1 MPTTRKKVIKTVY
14 KDEDDSEAENAV
26 GDFSDSGSEAE
37 IPEHSSSEDDV
48 EAEDT
53 GDSAE
58 EFSEK
63 SKKKL
68 PQAKRVRK
76 PKFAK
81 EFISKINRQSSALED
96 EDVAPVLFSVKD
108 LTAQDKLL
116 PSVLNLSES
125 DSSEDESPKAP
136 TKKAG
141 PSAPIVHQAPAPTRF
156 TLSDESDGETKTNT
170 EYKDV
175 FAQNI
180 QDDSEEV
187 AKKTFMELE
196 KHKTKIE
203 ETKASI
209 LNYTGSKIV
218 QGGESNVKD
227 LLALGEEVLSPSQ
240 PGTSKTGRKTKKAKD
255 DSDSEM
261 EDWEEVKDAKL
272 IPQQGIQLVVD
283 FPDAACRKAKKVDV
297 EMMMRRKI
305 NRVKKEYQVYMHKV
319 HVLCWL
325 GHGNYVSRVLN
336 DQDIL
341 AAALSL
347 VPSKECYPGER
358 VDMKYAEQITTW
370 FKDKLTLKQDKNEDK
385 FRPKAPPLKDILLT
399 QMKSRVVTSKKY
411 MVFIFVSML
420 RALGLQCRVMFNFVT
435 LPIRPPTS
443 ELCSLS
449 TKQKEAKKETDD
461 KKTVKTYE
469 KSQDKSKKTVTSSK
483 CKSKGKMAQMD
494 GTYDSSGESDI
505 DNIMQLDGNDDAP
518 TARTRRTRTCK
529 KPATPT
535 IAENDDVSPPK
546 KAKISP
552 VPKKKEKEMDSKQSK
567 IDSKSKINGET
578 EKDVTPRRQRACRK
592 SSVRSDKSTETKSAA
607 NVSDKIQSEV
617 ISKTEING
625 KTTKNEP
632 AKRQRGSRKSTVIS
646 EEKSTDTKSTKNN
659 TKKSQDKTDSSEQTT
674 KVEAMDV
681 DLPEVKKVPSPRKTR
696 TNSKAGSE
704 KKADETKGTKNN
716 AKESEVTK
724 KATGQ
729 ETTKVKHM
737 DIDVEEIKKVPSPR
751 KTRTSSTT
759 NTRQSKVE
767 ALDTKKVEAPK
778 ITITDVKNETS
789 SKYFNTDKPSTSK
802 NLSLR
807 KRSSTANPP
816 TPSTTEKADDKPT
829 LSKTRTKSAPGT
841 PLETS
846 QYFKT
851 EVPSAKKRQNSPRL
865 TKKEI
870 AEEDKQRVSHRDI
883 VAKSKAKPSNDITS
897 DLVKIIKKRVK
908 EAKEDSKKGIVKG
921 KVKQESDE
929 DSDYLPE
936 EAPARKS
943 ESDDDFKPIT
953 TKISPRPSN
962 SRVTAIKKTQK
973 NIDRRVLSSE
983 EHEIPV
989 PNNRCDV
996 WCEIFV
1002 EELEQ
1007 WIAIDVIKGKVH
1019 CTSDIYTHCT
1029 HPVCYVVGW
1038 DNNNYLKDLTRRYV
1052 PHWNTVTRKQ
1062 RAEPAWWD
1070 HAIKPW
1076 LGPKTAKDR
1085 EEDEQLNRMQLEAP
1099 LPKSIG
1105 EYKNHPL
1112 YALKR
1117 HLLKFEAIYPPD
1129 AATLGF
1135 VRGEPVYARECVYVC
1150 RSRDTWLKEAKVVRL
1165 GEEPYKVVKARPKW
1179 DRATPGFV
1187 SGEPVYARECVYVCR
1202 SRDTWLKEAKVVR
1215 LGEEPYKVFKARPKW
1230 DRATLG
1236 FACGEPVYA
1245 REYVYVCRSR
1255 ETWLKEAK
1263 VVRLGEEPYKVIKA
1277 RPKWDRPT
1285 LGFVRNEP
1293 VYARECVYVCRS
1305 RDTRLKEAK
1314 LVRLGE
1320 ELYKVVKARPKWDRL
1335 SNKLITD
1342 KPLEVFGPWQVQDY
1356 EPPTAENGV
1365 VPRNAYGNVELF
1377 KDCMLPKGTVHIND
1391 YIKCE
1396 YSDYIGIVP
1405 RNAYGNVELFKDC
1418 MLPKGTVHIKL
1429 PGLNRVA
1436 KKLNIDCAPAMTG
1449 FDFNGGWSH
1458 PVYDGFVVCKEFEE
1472 IVTDAWVKEFE
1483 EIVTDA
1489 WVKVGYN
1496 PSLTAVMTG
1505 FDFNGGWSHP
1515 VYDGFVVCKEFEEI
1529 VTDAWV
1535 KVGITPHWLWFEPGV
1550 TSTAAGRTRS
1560 TTGL

>member
-48 EAEDT
+48 EAEDSAE
-53 GDSAE
+53 DSAE
-58 EFSEK
+58 EFDEK

-81 EFISKINRQSSALED
+81 EFISKINRQSSALDD
-96 EDVAPVLFSVKD
+96 EEVAPVLFSVKD

-125 DSSEDESPKAP
+125 DSSEDESPKP
-136 TKKAG
+136 STKKAG
-141 PSAPIVHQAPAPTRF
+141 PSASTVARAPAPTRF
-156 TLSDESDGETKTNT
+156 TLSDDSDGETKTNT

-180 QDDSEEV
+180 QDDSEEI

-196 KHKTKIE
+196 KHKSKIE

-209 LNYTGSKIV
+209 LNYTGSKV
-218 QGGESNVKD
+218 QQGGESNVKD

-240 PGTSKTGRKTKKAKD
+240 PVTSKKGKKTKKAKD

-283 FPDAACRKAKKVDV
+283 FPDAGCRKAKKVDV

-347 VPSKECYPGER
+347 VPSKDCYPGER

-370 FKDKLTLKQDKNEDK
+370 FKDKLTLKPDKNEDK
-385 FRPKAPPLKDILLT
+385 FRPKAPPLKDILQT
-399 QMKSRVVTSKKY
+399 QIKSRVVTSKKY

-420 RALGLQCRVMFNFVT
+420 RAIGLQCRVMFNFVT
-435 LPIRPPTS
+435 LPIKPPTS

-449 TKQKEAKKETDD
+449 TKSKDAKKDTDD
-461 KKTVKTYE
+461 KKPAKTYE

-483 CKSKGKMAQMD
+483 CKSKGKLSQMD
-494 GTYDSSGESDI
+494 GTYDSPCESDV

-518 TARTRRTRTCK
+518 TSRTRRLRTNK
-529 KPATPT
+529 KPATAT
-535 IAENDDVSPPK
+535 IEENDDVSPPK
-546 KAKISP
+546 KARKSP
-552 VPKKKEKEMDSKQSK
+552 VPKIKETEPEMNSKKSE
-567 IDSKSKINGET
+567 INSKSKMNGET
-578 EKDVTPRRQRACRK
+578 SKEPVALRRQRACRK
-592 SSVRSDKSTETKSAA
+592 SSVKSDKSTETTS
-607 NVSDKIQSEV
+607 
-617 ISKTEING
+617 
-625 KTTKNEP
+625 TTKGSEDHKSETVSKLNMNSETINEVAP
-632 AKRQRGSRKSTVIS
+632 KRQRACKKSSVIA
-646 EEKSTDTKSTKNN
+646 EEKSTDTKVTKNN
-659 TKKSQDKTDSSEQTT
+659 AKRSQDQKKSTEQTS
-674 KVEAMDV
+674 KVETMDV

-704 KKADETKGTKNN
+704 RISRETKGTKNN
-716 AKESEVTK
+716 EDTK
-724 KATGQ
+724 KAKGLASKG
-729 ETTKVKHM
+729 EIM
-737 DIDVEEIKKVPSPR
+737 DVDLPEIKKVPSPR
-751 KTRTSSTT
+751 KTRTSSAT
-759 NTRQSKVE
+759 NTKTSTVE
-767 ALDTKKVEAPK
+767 ATTTKRVETPK

-789 SKYFNTDKPSTSK
+789 SKYFDTDKKSASK

-816 TPSTTEKADDKPT
+816 TPITNEKAEDKPT
-829 LSKTRTKSAPGT
+829 LAKARTKSAPGT
-841 PLETS
+841 PLQTS
-846 QYFKT
+846 QYFKS
-851 EVPSAKKRQNSPRL
+851 EVPSAKKRQNSPRI
-865 TKKEI
+865 TKKEM

-883 VAKSKAKPSNDITS
+883 VTKNKAKPNNDISS
-897 DLVKIIKKRVK
+897 DLVQIIKKRVK

-921 KVKQESDE
+921 KLKQESDE

-936 EAPARKS
+936 EIPRRKS
-943 ESDDDFKPIT
+943 ESDDDFKP
-953 TKISPRPSN
+953 TKISPRPST
-962 SRVTAIKKTQK
+962 SRVAVLKKTEK
-973 NIDRRVLSSE
+973 KIDRRVLSSE
-983 EHEIPV
+983 EHEIPA
-989 PNNRCDV
+989 PKNRCDV

-1019 CTSDIYTHCT
+1019 CTGDIYTHCT

-1062 RAEPAWWD
+1062 RAEQAWWD
-1070 HAIKPW
+1070 HAIRPW

-1099 LPKSIG
+1099 LPKSIA

-1117 HLLKFEAIYPPD
+1117 HLLKFEALYPPD

-1135 VRGEPVYARECVYVC
+1135 VRGEAVYARECVYVC

-1179 DRATPGFV
+1179 DR
-1187 SGEPVYARECVYVCR
+1187 
-1202 SRDTWLKEAKVVR
+1202 
-1215 LGEEPYKVFKARPKW
+1215 
-1230 DRATLG
+1230 
-1236 FACGEPVYA
+1236 
-1245 REYVYVCRSR
+1245 
-1255 ETWLKEAK
+1255 
-1263 VVRLGEEPYKVIKA
+1263 
-1277 RPKWDRPT
+1277 
-1285 LGFVRNEP
+1285 
-1293 VYARECVYVCRS
+1293 
-1305 RDTRLKEAK
+1305 
-1314 LVRLGE
+1314 
-1320 ELYKVVKARPKWDRL
+1320 L
-1335 SNKLITD
+1335 SNKMITD

-1356 EPPTAENGV
+1356 EPPTAEHGV

-1377 KDCMLPKGTVHIND
+1377 QQ
-1391 YIKCE
+1391 
-1396 YSDYIGIVP
+1396 
-1405 RNAYGNVELFKDC
+1405 C

-1472 IVTDAWVKEFE
+1472 IVTDAWVKDQEDQERREREKIETRVYGNWRRLIRGLLIRERLKLKYGFE
-1483 EIVTDA
+1483 D
-1489 WVKVGYN
+1489 
-1496 PSLTAVMTG
+1496 
-1505 FDFNGGWSHP
+1505 
-1515 VYDGFVVCKEFEEI
+1515 
-1529 VTDAWV
+1529 
-1535 KVGITPHWLWFEPGV
+1535 PGLAKDSKKKKGPRLV
-1550 TSTAAGRTRS
+1550 AKK
-1560 TTGL
+1560 